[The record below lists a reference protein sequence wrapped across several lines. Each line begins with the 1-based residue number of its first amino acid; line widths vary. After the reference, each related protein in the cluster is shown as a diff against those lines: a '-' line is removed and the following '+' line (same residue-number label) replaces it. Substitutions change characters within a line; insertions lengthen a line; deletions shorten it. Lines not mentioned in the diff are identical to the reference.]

1 MTRIIFVRHGETTW
15 SKTREHR
22 FRGRI
27 DIPLN
32 DTGVLQAKAVGKHL
46 EGENVATIYSSPLKR
61 ARDTAAE
68 IAKLHELPV
77 RDLKGF
83 IDLHFGDWQGELHET
98 MQAKYP
104 ELYQR
109 WKTAPSTMTF
119 PGGETLQDVRDRIK
133 KTLAEL
139 VKTHENDTIVVVTH
153 GAVLRVL
160 LSYLHNESDD
170 LNYKHNM
177 ANCGISIIKFE
188 NVRHTIEVENYKE
201 HLSDLR

>member
-15 SKTREHR
+15 SKSQEHR

-32 DTGVLQAKAVGKHL
+32 DTGIFQAKAVGKHL
-46 EGENVATIYSSPLKR
+46 EGEDFAAIYSSPLKR
-61 ARDTAAE
+61 SQDTASE
-68 IAKLHELPV
+68 IAKLQNLPV
-77 RDLKGF
+77 LDHEGF
-83 IDLHFGDWQGELHET
+83 IDLHFGEWQGELHET
-98 MQAKYP
+98 MKTRFP

-109 WKTAPSTMTF
+109 WKTAPSTMAF

-133 KTLAEL
+133 KALAEL
-139 VKTHENDTIVVVTH
+139 TVKHENDTIVVVTH

-160 LSYLHNESDD
+160 LSYLNNESDD
-170 LNYKHNM
+170 ENYKHNM

-188 NVRHTIEVENYKE
+188 SGEYSIEVENFKE
-201 HLSDLR
+201 HL